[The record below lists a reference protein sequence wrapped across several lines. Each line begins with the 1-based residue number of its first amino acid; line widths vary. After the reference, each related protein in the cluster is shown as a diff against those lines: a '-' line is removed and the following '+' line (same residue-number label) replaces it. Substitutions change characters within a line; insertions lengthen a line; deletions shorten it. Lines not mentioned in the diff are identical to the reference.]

1 MKKEKKKQ
9 RNYRID
15 PRLDAVIL
23 ILRAISRASHA
34 WQRTILALMSSSLQ
48 ENFRFH
54 GVRARTSLNA
64 IEPSKTRRIS
74 RSVVDPWTT
83 ERITTQRWLEILEE
97 LLELFPTLTPTDW
110 YQPQRTN
117 AKGDDI
123 SASGCLVNYYKKY
136 RTHLGWARITNTSS
150 KKATNQ
156 PTTCTEVKKS
166 ANYVKNYI
174 KKFDSSFSAEE
185 RQDARKE
192 PPPSTITFQ
201 EYIAA
206 AKELQ
211 LHQRILLHLADRRL
225 RNYLRAAP
233 TPPPSPKRNAPALTP
248 SVAQPA
254 DPSGSTPPVWRL
266 IRLDTPPPP
275 QKPRLDPR
283 LRPTDPRRYRAPLNG
298 AQTPPLPEEIERE
311 QRRKATHHQLALFIA
326 KHPQPARSAPKK
338 SPPTKLSL
346 LRKPQYLED

>member
-1 MKKEKKKQ
+1 
-9 RNYRID
+9 
-15 PRLDAVIL
+15 
-23 ILRAISRASHA
+23 
-34 WQRTILALMSSSLQ
+34 MSPL
-48 ENFRFH
+48 
-54 GVRARTSLNA
+54 
-64 IEPSKTRRIS
+64 
-74 RSVVDPWTT
+74 
-83 ERITTQRWLEILEE
+83 
-97 LLELFPTLTPTDW
+97 PT
-110 YQPQRTN
+110 
-117 AKGDDI
+117 
-123 SASGCLVNYYKKY
+123 
-136 RTHLGWARITNTSS
+136 
-150 KKATNQ
+150 
-156 PTTCTEVKKS
+156 
-166 ANYVKNYI
+166 
-174 KKFDSSFSAEE
+174 E

-206 AKELQ
+206 AEELQ

-233 TPPPSPKRNAPALTP
+233 TPPPSPKRNAPASTL
-248 SVAQPA
+248 SAAQPA

-326 KHPQPARSAPKK
+326 KHPQPTRGALKK
-338 SPPTKLSL
+338 PPPTKLSL
-346 LRKPQYLED
+346 LRKLISDVHQRCWAFWLLFVSTKRNRAGAI

>member
-1 MKKEKKKQ
+1 MFPS
-9 RNYRID
+9 RIACLSQVD
-15 PRLDAVIL
+15 PRRIWNGPA
-23 ILRAISRASHA
+23 AK
-34 WQRTILALMSSSLQ
+34 RTDVTD
-48 ENFRFH
+48 E
-54 GVRARTSLNA
+54 VR
-64 IEPSKTRRIS
+64 
-74 RSVVDPWTT
+74 
-83 ERITTQRWLEILEE
+83 Q
-97 LLELFPTLTPTDW
+97 
-110 YQPQRTN
+110 
-117 AKGDDI
+117 
-123 SASGCLVNYYKKY
+123 
-136 RTHLGWARITNTSS
+136 
-150 KKATNQ
+150 
-156 PTTCTEVKKS
+156 
-166 ANYVKNYI
+166 
-174 KKFDSSFSAEE
+174 E

-248 SVAQPA
+248 SAAQPA

-311 QRRKATHHQLALFIA
+311 QRRKATHHQLALLFIA
-326 KHPQPARSAPKK
+326 KHPQPARSARRRSLHRRNFPYYASSESIFAMQANKR
-338 SPPTKLSL
+338 SP
-346 LRKPQYLED
+346 